1 MSSPVIDPS
10 RIQLKRAGGMVRARL
25 EGHPDNVLADNPA
38 EVMQRLHTLLLMRSV
53 CIPKACD
60 IAADRAERRGEA
72 AAAKAARKAARF
84 SPKKG

>member
-25 EGHPDNVLADNPA
+25 EGHPDNVLADNPSEA
-38 EVMQRLHTLLLMRSV
+38 MPRLNTLLSMRSV
-53 CIPKACD
+53 VFPKHCD
-60 IAADRAERRGEA
+60 LLADKLERRGEA

-84 SPKKG
+84 SPKRG